1 MNQENINTNNNNKPK
16 TFLEKFCINLNERAL
31 KWKQDPIIWR
41 DEEVR
46 RVIQILSR
54 RSKNNPVLTWEAWVW
69 KTAVVEWLAQRIISW
84 EVPDSL
90 KTKTIYSLD
99 MWLLIAWAKFQWEFE
114 ERLKWVIDEVSKKEW
129 EIILFID
136 EIHTIVWTWA
146 WWDSGMDAWNLL
158 KPALARWELHCI
170 WATTIN
176 EYRKYIE
183 KDPALERRFQ
193 PVNVEEPTVED
204 AIAILR
210 WIKEKYEIHHWV
222 KISDKAIIASV
233 VLSDRYLVD
242 RQLPDKAIDL
252 MDEATSALKME
263 LESEPI
269 EIDKLK
275 REIVKLEV
283 EKFSISSWDKKDP
296 KILEI
301 NEKLEKI
308 KEEKNKLE
316 TQWKKEKSFVDKI
329 RKIKEELDQKNIEKE
344 KFQREWNFE
353 KLAEIQYSQIP
364 KLEEDLAKAEREM
377 KTKDWGKTW
386 NMLREEVTEDDI
398 AKVLEKWTWIPA
410 SKLKWSDQEKL
421 VHLEEEIWK
430 RVIWQKAWI
439 SAIANAV
446 RRSRTWL
453 NEENKPLASFLF
465 LWPTWV
471 WKTEISKA
479 LSEVLFNDEDAMIRF
494 DMSEYMESHS
504 VSKLIW
510 SPPWYIWH
518 DEWWRLT
525 ESLRRKPYSVL
536 LFDEVEKAHPEVFNV
551 FLQLLDDWRITD
563 SKWRTVSAKN
573 AIIIMTSNI
582 WSQDILEATEEWK
595 TLDKQKIFSELQKFF
610 RPEFLNRID
619 EIVIFEW
626 LTKED
631 LIKIVDIQLKK
642 ISWRMEKN
650 WKKIKF
656 SDEVKNFIVEKSYDP
671 KFWARPLKRFLQKEI
686 MDKIAIEIL
695 ENSEKVEF
703 EVWEKNWKIFVK

>member
-1 MNQENINTNNNNKPK
+1 MNQENINTNGNNKPK
-16 TFLEKFCINLNERAL
+16 TFLEKFCTNLNERAL

-46 RVIQILSR
+46 RTIQILSR

-146 WWDSGMDAWNLL
+146 WWDSSMDAWNLL

-193 PVNVEEPTVED
+193 PVKVEEPTVED

-222 KISDKAIIASV
+222 KISDEAIISSV
-233 VLSDRYLVD
+233 ILSDRYLMD

-269 EIDKLK
+269 QIDKLK
-275 REIVKLEV
+275 REIAKLEV
-283 EKFSISSWDKKDP
+283 EKFSISSWNKKDP

-316 TQWKKEKSFVDKI
+316 SQWKKEKSFVDEI
-329 RKIKEELDQKNIEKE
+329 RKIKAKLDQKNIEKE

-364 KLEEDLAKAEREM
+364 KLEEDLEKAEREM
-377 KTKDWGKTW
+377 KNEDWDKTW
-386 NMLREEVTEDDI
+386 NMLREEVMEDDI

-421 VHLEEEIWK
+421 VRLEEEIWK
-430 RVIWQKAWI
+430 RVIWQKTWI
-439 SAIANAV
+439 SAVANAV

-479 LSEVLFNDEDAMIRF
+479 LSEVLFNDEDSMIRF

-510 SPPWYIWH
+510 SPPWYVWH

-595 TLDKQKIFSELQKFF
+595 TLNKQEIFSELQKFF

-619 EIVIFEW
+619 ETIIFEW
-626 LTKED
+626 LKKED
-631 LIKIVDIQLKK
+631 LIKIVEIQLKK
-642 ISWRMEKN
+642 ISERMKKN
-650 WKKIKF
+650 WRKIKF
-656 SDEVKNFIVEKSYDP
+656 SDWVKNFIAEKSYDP

-703 EVWEKNWKIFVK
+703 EVWEKNWEIFVK